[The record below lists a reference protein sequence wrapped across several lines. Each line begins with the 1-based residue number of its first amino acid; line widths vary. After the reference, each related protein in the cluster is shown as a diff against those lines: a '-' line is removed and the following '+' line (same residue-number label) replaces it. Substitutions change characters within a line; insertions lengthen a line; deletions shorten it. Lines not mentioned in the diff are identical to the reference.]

1 MEEPSELWNKPAG
14 WNSDLAGAEMK
25 PLLIHH
31 NICSFNDIINV
42 MKWFP
47 HALK

>member
-1 MEEPSELWNKPAG
+1 MKETSELRNKPTG

-25 PLLIHH
+25 PLVMHH

-42 MKWFP
+42 MKRFP
-47 HALK
+47 HAL